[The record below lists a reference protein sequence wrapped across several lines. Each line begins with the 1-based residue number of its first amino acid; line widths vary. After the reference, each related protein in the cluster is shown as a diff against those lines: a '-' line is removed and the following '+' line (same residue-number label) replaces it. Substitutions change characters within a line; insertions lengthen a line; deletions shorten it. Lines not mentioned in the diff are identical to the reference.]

1 MLVVVA
7 VGHAQCFCPAYV
19 EERNGD
25 RVVQANQDNR
35 KRSRQEY
42 SCVMSAYSF
51 QFMTCRRNGA
61 GAGRY
66 YRRGALLTWIKA
78 WDYAMEQC
86 ILDATEKVENNVV
99 ERKQLKESALLRG
112 RAYLGGCCSHLALV
126 PVQFCACCPTPP
138 SHTCS
143 ELFSWLLL
151 YPWTSACRY
160 FLCKHLFDYC
170 LCAVKFQ
177 VCTSVHCFISL
188 LRCLPDL
195 RPCEL
200 RAISCSSLQFQQK
213 GAFSHANPLS
223 QTGAWSMT
231 GTLPCDSSFPVPPLE
246 ITGKVH
252 VLLVLRAPE
261 LDAGLQGRSHRAE

>member
-151 YPWTSACRY
+151 YPWTSACRCI
-160 FLCKHLFDYC
+160 FPL
-170 LCAVKFQ
+170 Q
-177 VCTSVHCFISL
+177 TSI
-188 LRCLPDL
+188 
-195 RPCEL
+195 
-200 RAISCSSLQFQQK
+200 
-213 GAFSHANPLS
+213 
-223 QTGAWSMT
+223 
-231 GTLPCDSSFPVPPLE
+231 
-246 ITGKVH
+246 
-252 VLLVLRAPE
+252 
-261 LDAGLQGRSHRAE
+261 